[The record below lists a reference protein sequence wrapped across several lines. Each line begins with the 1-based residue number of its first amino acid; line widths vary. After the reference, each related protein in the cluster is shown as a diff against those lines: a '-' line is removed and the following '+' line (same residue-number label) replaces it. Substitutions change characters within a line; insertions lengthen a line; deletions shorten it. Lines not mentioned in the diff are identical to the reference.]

1 MGLTAH
7 SDQKKYLFCE
17 CGPGRRS
24 RTFNFGFKARRV
36 ASYTIPEKTL
46 RCSYPLPTLTG
57 SIDQHAVVT
66 LHPTL
71 YACDFAG
78 SYSLS
83 GVEPVTRPLASP
95 KLRQAQFPTYP
106 VGYGLCSPLSCRL
119 PAASI
124 SQLTQFA
131 SSVPECACRVRD
143 TALLIRQRASE
154 SRRR

>member
-1 MGLTAH
+1 MWPREKESNLQFRVQSPTCCQLH
-7 SDQKKYLFCE
+7 H
-17 CGPGRRS
+17 PGRD
-24 RTFNFGFKARRV
+24 V
-36 ASYTIPEKTL
+36 EMQL
-46 RCSYPLPTLTG
+46 PLTHPHR